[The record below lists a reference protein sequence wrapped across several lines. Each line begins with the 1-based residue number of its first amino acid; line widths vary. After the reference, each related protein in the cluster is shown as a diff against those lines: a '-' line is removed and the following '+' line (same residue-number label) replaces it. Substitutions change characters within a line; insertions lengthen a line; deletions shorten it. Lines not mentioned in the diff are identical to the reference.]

1 MQYLAVF
8 QIQYTDMK
16 QILSMLLLGGLTIST
31 SAQTKPAPVKS
42 TATKPAAKPATP
54 AKPAAAAAKPAAPA
68 LKTTLDSMS
77 YAIGM
82 LDGNFFK
89 QQGLTQVNA
98 SLLGKGFQDI
108 LKGNTILTPEQADGV
123 IRRQLQALSRTKIQ
137 PVIDEGRK
145 FLAENA
151 KKPGVKQTASG
162 LQYEVITEGT
172 GEQPK
177 DTNTVKVH
185 YDGFLLNGTTPF
197 DSSRERGEPATFPLN
212 AVIRGWTEGVQLMKT
227 GARYKFWIPFE
238 LGYGEQGAGEKIP
251 GGSVLMFDVE
261 LIEIVKQAQQ

>member
-1 MQYLAVF
+1 
-8 QIQYTDMK
+8 MK
-16 QILSMLLLGGLTIST
+16 KILSILLLGGITLSA

-42 TATKPAAKPATP
+42 PAAKPAAKTTTAAKPAAKPAVPT
-54 AKPAAAAAKPAAPA
+54 

-98 SLLGKGFQDI
+98 ALLGKGFQDI

-123 IRRQLQALSRTKIQ
+123 IRRQLQSLSRVKIQ

-172 GEQPK
+172 GAQPK

-227 GARYKFWIPFE
+227 GSRYKFWIPFE

>member
-1 MQYLAVF
+1 
-8 QIQYTDMK
+8 MK
-16 QILSMLLLGGLTIST
+16 KILSLMLLGGIATASM
-31 SAQTKPAPVKS
+31 AQTKPVP
-42 TATKPAAKPATP
+42 AKPST
-54 AKPAAAAAKPAAPA
+54 AKPAAAAKPAPKPVAPA
-68 LKTTLDSMS
+68 LKSHLDSMS

-89 QQGLTQVNA
+89 QQGLSQVNA
-98 SLLGKGFQDI
+98 ALLGKGFQDV

-123 IRRQLQALSRTKIQ
+123 IRRQLQALSRVKIQ

-145 FLAENA
+145 FLAENG
-151 KKPGVKQTASG
+151 KKPGVTQTASG
-162 LQYEVITEGT
+162 LQYQVITEGS

-185 YDGFLLNGTTPF
+185 YDGFLLNGSKF
-197 DSSRERGEPATFPLN
+197 DSSRDRGEPATFPLN

-227 GARYKFWIPFE
+227 GARYTFWIPFE

-251 GGSVLMFDVE
+251 GGSVLKFDVE
-261 LIEIVKQAQQ
+261 LIEIVKQ

>member
-1 MQYLAVF
+1 MHYLAVF

-16 QILSMLLLGGLTIST
+16 KILSILLLGGMTVSA
-31 SAQTKPAPVKS
+31 SAQTKPAPVKPS
-42 TATKPAAKPATP
+42 AAKPAAKPTA
-54 AKPAAAAAKPAAPA
+54 AVKPAAKPAAPA

-89 QQGLTQVNA
+89 QQGLTQVNSA
-98 SLLGKGFQDI
+98 LLGKGFQDI

-123 IRRQLQALSRTKIQ
+123 IRRQLQALSRVKIQ

-185 YDGFLLNGTTPF
+185 YDGFLLNGTKF
-197 DSSRERGEPATFPLN
+197 DSSRDRGEPATFPLN

-227 GARYKFWIPFE
+227 GSRYKFWIPFE

-261 LIEIVKQAQQ
+261 LLEIVKQQ

>member
-1 MQYLAVF
+1 MLYLAVS
-8 QIQYTDMK
+8 QIQQIDMK
-16 QILSMLLLGGLTIST
+16 KILSILLLGGMTVSA
-31 SAQTKPAPVKS
+31 SAQTKPAPVKPS
-42 TATKPAAKPATP
+42 AAKPAAKPTA
-54 AKPAAAAAKPAAPA
+54 AVKPAAKPAAPA

-98 SLLGKGFQDI
+98 ALLGKGFQDI

-123 IRRQLQALSRTKIQ
+123 IRRQLQALSRVKIQ

-185 YDGFLLNGTTPF
+185 YDGFLLNGTKF
-197 DSSRERGEPATFPLN
+197 DSSRDRGEPATFPLN

-227 GARYKFWIPFE
+227 GSRYKFWIPFE

-261 LIEIVKQAQQ
+261 LMEIVKQQ

>member
-1 MQYLAVF
+1 MLYLAVS
-8 QIQYTDMK
+8 QIQQIDMK
-16 QILSMLLLGGLTIST
+16 KILSILLLGGMTVSA
-31 SAQTKPAPVKS
+31 SAQTKPAPVKPS
-42 TATKPAAKPATP
+42 AAKPAAKPTA
-54 AKPAAAAAKPAAPA
+54 AVKPAAKPAAPA

-98 SLLGKGFQDI
+98 AMLGKGFQDI

-123 IRRQLQALSRTKIQ
+123 IRRQLQALSRVKIQ

-185 YDGFLLNGTTPF
+185 YDGFLLNGTKF
-197 DSSRERGEPATFPLN
+197 DSSRDRGEPATFPLN

-227 GARYKFWIPFE
+227 GSRYKFWIPFE

-261 LIEIVKQAQQ
+261 LMEIVKQQ

>member
-1 MQYLAVF
+1 MLYLAVS
-8 QIQYTDMK
+8 QIQQIDMK
-16 QILSMLLLGGLTIST
+16 KILSILLLGGMTVSA
-31 SAQTKPAPVKS
+31 SAQTKPAPVKPS
-42 TATKPAAKPATP
+42 AAKPAAKPTA
-54 AKPAAAAAKPAAPA
+54 AVKPAAKPAAPA

-98 SLLGKGFQDI
+98 AMLGKGFQDI

-123 IRRQLQALSRTKIQ
+123 IRRQLQALSRVKIQ

-172 GEQPK
+172 GEQPR

-185 YDGFLLNGTTPF
+185 YDGFLLNGTKF
-197 DSSRERGEPATFPLN
+197 DSSRDRGEPATFPLN

-227 GARYKFWIPFE
+227 GSRYKFWIPFE

-261 LIEIVKQAQQ
+261 LMEIVKQQ

>member
-1 MQYLAVF
+1 MLYLAHS
-8 QIQYTDMK
+8 QIQQIDMK
-16 QILSMLLLGGLTIST
+16 KILSILLLGGMTVSAST
-31 SAQTKPAPVKS
+31 QTKPAPVKS
-42 TATKPAAKPATP
+42 P
-54 AKPAAAAAKPAAPA
+54 AAAKPAAKPTTAAKPVASKPATPA

-89 QQGLTQVNA
+89 QQGLSQVNA
-98 SLLGKGFQDI
+98 ALLGKGFQDI

-123 IRRQLQALSRTKIQ
+123 IRRQLQALSRVKIQ

-172 GEQPK
+172 GEQPR

-185 YDGFLLNGTTPF
+185 YDGFLLNGTKF
-197 DSSRERGEPATFPLN
+197 DSSRDRGEPATFPLN

-238 LGYGEQGAGEKIP
+238 IGYGEQGAGEKIP

-261 LIEIVKQAQQ
+261 LIEIVKQPS

>member
-1 MQYLAVF
+1 
-8 QIQYTDMK
+8 MK
-16 QILSMLLLGGLTIST
+16 KILSILLLGGMAVSAT
-31 SAQTKPAPVKS
+31 AQTKPAPVKS
-42 TATKPAAKPATP
+42 PTTAKPAPKPAVKTTVAAKPAP
-54 AKPAAAAAKPAAPA
+54 KPAAPA

-89 QQGLTQVNA
+89 QQGLTQVNSA
-98 SLLGKGFQDI
+98 MLGKGFQDI

-123 IRRQLQALSRTKIQ
+123 IRRQLQALSRVKIQ

-185 YDGFLLNGTTPF
+185 YDGFLLNGTKF
-197 DSSRERGEPATFPLN
+197 DSSRDRGEPATFPLN

-227 GARYKFWIPFE
+227 GSRYKFWIPFE

-261 LIEIVKQAQQ
+261 LMEIVKQQ